1 MAMVGDGIDEAPALA
16 QADLRIAIGTG
27 TYVATSASDITLIG
41 SDLRSIV
48 SAIALSRHTVATIKQ
63 RLFWAFAYNVVIIPV
78 AVGALYP
85 FTGAL
90 LDPALGRGGDGS

>member
-1 MAMVGDGIDEAPALA
+1 M
-16 QADLRIAIGTG
+16 
-27 TYVATSASDITLIG
+27 
-41 SDLRSIV
+41 
-48 SAIALSRHTVATIKQ
+48 SAIALSRHTVATIKL